1 MAARVRR
8 VPLRFARRARA
19 RGFSLTELMAVVA
32 IMGILATLGI
42 AAFNRRAFA
51 SSVPDGQ
58 VVLRAIGVAEER
70 YRSMNQSYLDVSSS
84 PGNSTTG
91 WYPIDPVIPVNQKA
105 SFVFPAHPDYA
116 PALPRR
122 GWRHLNAPVTKPVGF
137 TFKVNAGLPVNP
149 IATTVAL
156 ASGAWTFAPN
166 AGTDP
171 WYVAQAHADG
181 NGDGTFCVMVATS
194 FTPDVRVVNE
204 GE

>member
-1 MAARVRR
+1 
-8 VPLRFARRARA
+8 
-19 RGFSLTELMAVVA
+19 MAVVA

-51 SSVPDGQ
+51 SSVPDAQ

-84 PGNSTTG
+84 PGNAATG
-91 WYPIDPVIPVNQKA
+91 WYPVDPVVPVNQKV
-105 SFVFPAHPDYA
+105 SFVAPAHPDYA

-122 GWRHLNAPVTKPVGF
+122 GWRHLNAPVTRPVGF
-137 TFKVNAGLPVNP
+137 TFKVNAGLPVTP
-149 IATTVAL
+149 IGNVAL
-156 ASGAWTFAPN
+156 ASAAWSFAAN

-181 NGDGTFCVMVATS
+181 NGDGTYCVLVATS
-194 FTPDVRVVNE
+194 FTPAVRIVNE
-204 GE
+204 GD

>member
-1 MAARVRR
+1 MSVRVRR
-8 VPLRFARRARA
+8 VPLRFARRARS

-70 YRSMNQSYLDVSSS
+70 YRSMNQSYLDVSAS
-84 PGNSTTG
+84 PGNAGSG
-91 WYPIDPVIPVNQKA
+91 WYPIDPVIPVNQKV

-137 TFKVNAGLPVNP
+137 TFKVNAGLPSTP
-149 IATTVAL
+149 ITTVAL
-156 ASGAWTFAPN
+156 ATPTLNYAAN

-181 NGDGTFCVMVATS
+181 NGDGTYCVMVATS